1 MSLIH
6 FDKSVLTFHLKEILE
21 DGHMGGP
28 LTIIGLSALIVG
40 PKLLANLAK
49 ASRPT
54 AKAQVKPSSSY
65 RPYMSL
71 SEWVAEAREQQAS
84 LSIHGVDAQVSG
96 SELNNTQVSE
106 RLVA

>member
-6 FDKSVLTFHLKEILE
+6 FDKSVLTFHFKEILE

-40 PKLLANLAK
+40 PKLLSNLATT
-49 ASRPT
+49 SRPMT
-54 AKAQVKPSSSY
+54 KAQVRPRSSY

-71 SEWVAEAREQQAS
+71 AEWVAEARKQQAS
-84 LSIHGVDAQVSG
+84 LATHSVEAQASASG
-96 SELNNTQVSE
+96 PDNTQVSE
-106 RLVA
+106 RLAA